1 MLEECDHLNINMY
14 CCQKGG
20 LGVVDL
26 VVYVVCMCLCTPGQ
40 SVYGIRSYI
49 ICIH

>member
-14 CCQKGG
+14 CCQKG

-40 SVYGIRSYI
+40 SVMG
-49 ICIH
+49 

>member
-26 VVYVVCMCLCTPGQ
+26 VVYVVCMCLCVCVCAHQVSQFMG
-40 SVYGIRSYI
+40 
-49 ICIH
+49 